1 MTPSRSDGNSA
12 TPGVAVLAL
21 SMALSLSL
29 VASLASAAPASAIL
43 AAAPAASPETSC
55 MGLMVLVTPSS
66 AALVVGA
73 LQPFR
78 AEVLCGGM
86 SGSENVTSSASISWS
101 VSGTAVTVTPASGPT
116 TLSTAV
122 ANGSATV
129 TATANF
135 NGLSGQRAASVTV
148 GGSGGSPPPSC
159 MGSLVVALR
168 PSSAVIFLGGS
179 TTFQVSV
186 LCRSMT
192 GGLENLTTSSTFL
205 WSVSGSS
212 ATLGGPSG
220 PSVPMTGV
228 QTGNGTLWVSV
239 ACGSSSVESSSFF
252 TVEPTSGGA
261 GTSFMVSGTVSNAT
275 GSPASGAL
283 VQVVGS
289 GGTGI
294 LAEGAADAGGTFSF
308 LLPGGRAYQLLASAT
323 WGGTGSSTTF
333 QLSADSSVDLTL
345 GPSGPSHPPPAS
357 VWPPWFLPL
366 VVTVALAAAVV
377 GIVLGGELTELALI
391 LPVVLLYARIRRD
404 QVLDH
409 FVRGRVFGYIE
420 GHPGASYS
428 EIMDALH
435 LANGVASY
443 HLYVLEREKFIASR
457 RAGSARVYFP
467 PDQPPRAEDSGL
479 SPVQARIM
487 ALVRESP
494 GVSQSDI
501 ARRLGTRRQN
511 VHYNVGRLSQA
522 GIVAVDGWGWRK
534 RVFPRSVV
542 PAVGGPGAATA

>member
-1 MTPSRSDGNSA
+1 
-12 TPGVAVLAL
+12 
-21 SMALSLSL
+21 
-29 VASLASAAPASAIL
+29 
-43 AAAPAASPETSC
+43 
-55 MGLMVLVTPSS
+55 
-66 AALVVGA
+66 
-73 LQPFR
+73 
-78 AEVLCGGM
+78 
-86 SGSENVTSSASISWS
+86 
-101 VSGTAVTVTPASGPT
+101 
-116 TLSTAV
+116 
-122 ANGSATV
+122 
-129 TATANF
+129 
-135 NGLSGQRAASVTV
+135 
-148 GGSGGSPPPSC
+148 
-159 MGSLVVALR
+159 MGSLLVALR
-168 PSSAVIFLGGS
+168 PSSAVISLGGS

-186 LCRSMT
+186 LGRSRT
-192 GGLENLTTSSTFL
+192 GGLENLTTSSSFL

-228 QTGNGTLWVSV
+228 QTGNGTRWVSV

-261 GTSFMVSGTVSNAT
+261 GPSFMVSGTVSNAT
-275 GSPASGAL
+275 GSPACGAL

-289 GGTGI
+289 GGTGV

-308 LLPGGRAYQLLASAT
+308 FLPGGRAYQLLASAT
-323 WGGTGSSTTF
+323 WGGTATSTTF
-333 QLSADSSVDLTL
+333 QLSADSSVDLPL
-345 GPSGPSHPPPAS
+345 GPSGPSHPPAS
-357 VWPPWFLPL
+357 AWPPWFLPL

-377 GIVLGGELTELALI
+377 GIFLGGELTELALI
-391 LPVVLLYARIRRD
+391 LPAVLLYARIRRD

-409 FVRGRVFGYIE
+409 FVRGRVFGDIE
-420 GHPGASYS
+420 GHPGASYR

-457 RAGSARVYFP
+457 RAGSARVYYP
-467 PDQPPRAEDSGL
+467 PDQPPRAEMSGL

-511 VHYNVGRLSQA
+511 AHHNVRRLSQA
-522 GIVAVDGWGWRK
+522 GVVAVDGWGWRK
-534 RVFPRSVV
+534 RVFPRSAG

>member
-1 MTPSRSDGNSA
+1 MTASRRIRSSA
-12 TPGVAVLAL
+12 IPGRAVLAL

-29 VASLASAAPASAIL
+29 VASLASASPASTVL
-43 AAAPAASPETSC
+43 PAAPAASPESSC
-55 MGLMVLVTPSS
+55 MGLMVLLTPSS
-66 AALVVGA
+66 ASLVVGA

-86 SGSENVTSSASISWS
+86 SGSENVTSSATISWS
-101 VSGTAVTVTPASGPT
+101 VSGSAVEVTPASGPT
-116 TLSTAV
+116 ILSTAV
-122 ANGSATV
+122 ANGSASV
-129 TATANF
+129 TAIANL
-135 NGLSGQRAASVTV
+135 NWLSGQRAATVTV
-148 GGSGGSPPPSC
+148 GGSGGSPPSSC

-168 PSSAVIFLGGS
+168 PSSAVILLGAS

-228 QTGNGTLWVSV
+228 QTGNGTLWASV
-239 ACGSSSVESSSFF
+239 ACGSSSAEGSSFF
-252 TVEPTSGGA
+252 TVEPPAGG
-261 GTSFMVSGTVSNAT
+261 SPSYLVSGRVSNAT

-289 GGTGI
+289 GGTGV

-308 LLPGGRAYQLLASAT
+308 LLPGGRVYQLLASAT
-323 WGGTGSSTTF
+323 WGGAASSTSF

-345 GPSGPSHPPPAS
+345 GPSGPSHPPAS
-357 VWPPWFLPL
+357 AWPPWFLPL
-366 VVTVALAAAVV
+366 VLTVAFAAAVV
-377 GIVLGGELTELALI
+377 GIVLGGELTELALL
-391 LPVVLLYARIRRD
+391 LPAALLYARIRRE

-457 RAGSARVYFP
+457 RAGSARVYYP

-511 VHYNVGRLSQA
+511 VHYNVSRLSQA
-522 GIVAVDGWGWRK
+522 GVVAVDGWGWRK
-534 RVFPRSVV
+534 RVFPCSAV
-542 PAVGGPGAATA
+542 PAVGDLGVAAG